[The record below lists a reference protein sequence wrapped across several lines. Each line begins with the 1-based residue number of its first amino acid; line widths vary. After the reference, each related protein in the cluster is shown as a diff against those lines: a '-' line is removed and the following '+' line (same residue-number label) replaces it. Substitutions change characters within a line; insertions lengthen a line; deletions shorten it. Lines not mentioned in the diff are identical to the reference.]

1 MFVEAL
7 QAYLA
12 ADSGI
17 RALVIPT
24 PPTRSDGT
32 SGIFPVQAP
41 DEVPAPWVVYTQV
54 SGQPLQESMQGT
66 GRLTTGR
73 WRITCYGSKYKQAK
87 QLAAAVKAAMISWDG
102 NQTIGAV
109 FIEGCWHRLEL
120 DEAEPLPR
128 GTVYATHMDFEVN
141 YLDTQGL

>member
-7 QAYLA
+7 QTYLA

-17 RALVIPT
+17 RALVGT
-24 PPTRSDGT
+24 SRTDGT
-32 SGIFPVQAP
+32 TGIFPVQAP
-41 DEVPAPWVVYTQV
+41 DEPGAPWVVYTQV
-54 SGQPLQESMQGT
+54 SGQPLQESLQGT

-73 WRITCYGSKYKQAK
+73 WRITCYGSTYKQAK
-87 QLAAAVKAAMISWDG
+87 QLAAALKLAMISW
-102 NQTIGAV
+102 NGAQGSANV
-109 FIEGCWHRLEL
+109 QIEGSWHRLEI

-128 GTVYATHMDFEVN
+128 GTIYASHMDFEVN